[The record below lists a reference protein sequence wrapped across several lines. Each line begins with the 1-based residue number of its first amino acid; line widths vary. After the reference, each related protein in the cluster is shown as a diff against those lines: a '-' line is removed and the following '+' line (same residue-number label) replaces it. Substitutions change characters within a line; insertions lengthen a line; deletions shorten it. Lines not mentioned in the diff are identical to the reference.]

1 MRSTTID
8 GLGKVASISWMR
20 LWKTGA
26 AMSSLQKSSAGPN
39 ALEPMGIGSSH
50 GRIAIFAAPRAVTTH
65 VTWSINDALGRP
77 NELRWEPQP
86 LLPGTWRTSL
96 SWNGLIGTGARLAS
110 ALRSWHYL
118 HFEIYEASLHGSD
131 GSLYMFTPEL
141 GLFRANIGPHG
152 DIMVNEH
159 QLHSVI
165 SSHLKESDVCNH
177 IEKLLGAPWNEV
189 LEPFRRIEI
198 DGTEDLIG
206 RISV

>member
-1 MRSTTID
+1 
-8 GLGKVASISWMR
+8 
-20 LWKTGA
+20 
-26 AMSSLQKSSAGPN
+26 MSSLKKPSVGPQ
-39 ALEPMGIGSSH
+39 ALEPIGIGSAH
-50 GRIAIFAAPRAVTTH
+50 GRIAIYSAPRAVTTH
-65 VTWSINDALGRP
+65 VAWSINDALERP
-77 NELRWEPQP
+77 NELGWQPQP

-96 SWNGLIGTGARLAS
+96 AWNGLIGTGARLAS

-131 GSLYMFTPEL
+131 GSLYMFTPDL

-159 QLHSVI
+159 QLHKVI
-165 SSHLKESDVCNH
+165 SSHLKESDVCNQ
-177 IEKLLGAPWNEV
+177 IEKLLGSPWNEV

-198 DGTEDLIG
+198 DGTEDLVG